1 MQDKL
6 FNKIQN
12 ELHRNKKI
20 NAGVAEFLLKNPNST
35 ADQQEKYKTLLSASL
50 AKGGKLRPTSE
61 QMLLDNQ
68 KLVAKA
74 IEKMNDNTMKLIL
87 KALS

>member
-1 MQDKL
+1 L
-6 FNKIQN
+6 
-12 ELHRNKKI
+12 RY
-20 NAGVAEFLLKNPNST
+20 A
-35 ADQQEKYKTLLSASL
+35 
-50 AKGGKLRPTSE
+50 AKGGKLRSTSD